1 MAYIYDTVN
10 IERLRYL
17 MKLRGINERDFS
29 KKLWGTGTHRD
40 FDNYFSQ
47 KTNVRCNTLVRIC
60 NILNIPMDAL
70 FTDLDTNSP
79 IPPIMGNDNI
89 INSAIIGSDIS
100 SLKHENDTLKL
111 VLKEKDARID
121 DLKNINSKLEDRLDL
136 IIKMGRFSDK

>member
-1 MAYIYDTVN
+1 MGYIYNTLN

-17 MKLRGINERDFS
+17 LRQKGMTERAFS
-29 KKLWGTGTHRD
+29 KALWGDGTHL
-40 FDNYFSQ
+40 NIKYFAQ
-47 KTNVRCNTLVRIC
+47 KPDVKCSTLIKIC
-60 NILNIPMDAL
+60 NILGVSVESIFAPMD
-70 FTDLDTNSP
+70 DKDNVPS
-79 IPPIMGNDNI
+79 IVGNDNI

-100 SLKHENDTLKL
+100 RLKHENDTLKL

>member
-1 MAYIYDTVN
+1 
-10 IERLRYL
+10 
-17 MKLRGINERDFS
+17 
-29 KKLWGTGTHRD
+29 
-40 FDNYFSQ
+40 
-47 KTNVRCNTLVRIC
+47 
-60 NILNIPMDAL
+60 
-70 FTDLDTNSP
+70 
-79 IPPIMGNDNI
+79 MGNDNI